1 MTFYIH
7 LNCVSLLFV
16 ACIHPSGDLG
26 VAVGVKRTR
35 TLSLSLSLSLIL
47 SLCACQPNCLALELL
62 IIYWNRCVALR
73 NQGGS
78 WRRHRVRDRERERVR
93 HRGST
98 ARCWP
103 AHYLSLSLSVTH
115 SLCLCFRLCRVG
127 LQSCLCRQLGGGIA
141 KSTRGLV
148 NWKMLSSVQAML
160 AAKNKRQQQKQKEK
174 TTSIRRSS
182 SSSTSS
188 RHRRVLPTAQCPLP
202 MAASR
207 WQFVN

>member
-16 ACIHPSGDLG
+16 ACIHPSGGIG

-35 TLSLSLSLSLIL
+35 TLSLCLSLSL

-78 WRRHRVRDRERERVR
+78 WRRQTETERESQAQPVA
-93 HRGST
+93 GLLTLS
-98 ARCWP
+98 
-103 AHYLSLSLSVTH
+103 LSLSLSV
-115 SLCLCFRLCRVG
+115 SLSVFQPVCVCVCVS

-148 NWKMLSSVQAML
+148 NWKMLSSVQGIL
-160 AAKNKRQQQKQKEK
+160 AAKNKRQQQKQQEI

-182 SSSTSS
+182 SSS
-188 RHRRVLPTAQCPLP
+188 RHRRALPIAHSIAHCPLP

>member
-35 TLSLSLSLSLIL
+35 TLSLSFSLSLSLP
-47 SLCACQPNCLALELL
+47 LCACQPNCLALELL

-78 WRRHRVRDRERERVR
+78 WRRHGVRERERES
-93 HRGST
+93 ST
-98 ARCWP
+98 EVAQLLAGLLTLC
-103 AHYLSLSLSVTH
+103 LSLSLTH
-115 SLCLCFRLCRVG
+115 SLCLCFRLCCVG

-160 AAKNKRQQQKQKEK
+160 AAKNKRQQQKQKEI

-182 SSSTSS
+182 RSNNS
-188 RHRRVLPTAQCPLP
+188 RHRRVLPIAQCPLP

>member
-35 TLSLSLSLSLIL
+35 TLSLSFSLSLSL

-78 WRRHRVRDRERERVR
+78 WRRHRVRERERES
-93 HRGST
+93 ST
-98 ARCWP
+98 EVAQ
-103 AHYLSLSLSVTH
+103 LSLTHSFSLSV
-115 SLCLCFRLCRVG
+115 F
-127 LQSCLCRQLGGGIA
+127 
-141 KSTRGLV
+141 
-148 NWKMLSSVQAML
+148 QAML
-160 AAKNKRQQQKQKEK
+160 CGPAVMSLPSIGGRNCKINARPRKLKNVVKCAGYAGSKK
-174 TTSIRRSS
+174 
-182 SSSTSS
+182 
-188 RHRRVLPTAQCPLP
+188 
-202 MAASR
+202 
-207 WQFVN
+207 